1 MASEEVSLIADSPH
15 ALSDSTARASGVIAL
30 VGLPGSGKST
40 IGRHLARRLQLEL
53 IDTDALIEKRL
64 GETIRAFFE
73 REGEERFRQVEHETL
88 RDALTHPRRCVM
100 ATGGGIVLREDNRR
114 LLARGAIVVYLRSSP
129 EDLARRLRHD
139 RQRPLLQVA
148 HPLAK
153 LRELYRVRDPLYRE
167 VAHFTVETGRPSV
180 ALLTQTIATQLE
192 LGGLW
197 PPQA

>member
-1 MASEEVSLIADSPH
+1 MTPAAPAVQSGSGLSPT
-15 ALSDSTARASGVIAL
+15 DVSTACLHVVAL

-40 IGRHLARRLQLEL
+40 IGRHLARRLHVEL

-73 REGEERFRQVEHETL
+73 REGEERFRQIEHETL
-88 RDALTHPRRCVM
+88 RDVLTNPRRCVM
-100 ATGGGIVLREDNRR
+100 ATGGGIVLRDDNRH
-114 LLARGAIVVYLRSSP
+114 LLAHGAVVIYLHSLP

-148 HPLAK
+148 NPLAK

-192 LGGLW
+192 LSGLW
-197 PPQA
+197 PSQG

>member
-1 MASEEVSLIADSPH
+1 MPRPV
-15 ALSDSTARASGVIAL
+15 AL

-40 IGRHLARRLQLEL
+40 IGRQLARRLGADF
-53 IDTDALIEKRL
+53 IDTDVLIEKRL

-73 REGEERFRQVEHETL
+73 REGEDRFRQIEHDIL
-88 RDALTHPRRCVM
+88 RELLAGPRGGVL
-100 ATGGGIVLREDNRR
+100 ATGGGIVLRADNRR
-114 LLARGAIVVYLRSSP
+114 LLSQGATVVYLRSSP

-148 HPLAK
+148 NPLAK

-167 VAHFTVETGRPSV
+167 VAHFSVETGRPSV

-192 LGGLW
+192 LSGRW
-197 PPQA
+197 PWSAEGA